1 MSSLL
6 VVDIGTHQVRAGV
19 CHLDSPQPSHSLI
32 PKTID
37 SYVSVIENPQLMYF
51 GGDDNTERRPGIHDH
66 HPLLVPL
73 YSLEQFEPNS
83 KKYYNESTFADILFQ
98 RLFDKD
104 FISECQSYESSV
116 AFTYPLCKERDWSIA
131 MAKVLFETYNV
142 PNVLCCNQSK
152 AAISSMMKPSFLR
165 DQIVLSV
172 YVGHSFV
179 EVCPVING
187 YTPKEAIRT
196 SPYAGKYVDEYWT
209 RLLYD
214 DGHVFE
220 TFKEKRVVRNM
231 KEKLGFITPHFKQE
245 TTRLSNEEIERA
257 YKNDSEY
264 EEFWT
269 LNDSTEISIN
279 KSINFVAPETLFSPY
294 IYDRTGRAMG
304 VSSMIYESVSAC
316 GLDNAKAMLENI
328 YVSGGSSKF
337 PGFLER
343 LQSTVQK
350 KFQVKN
356 RDFETDLKVVI
367 KPYMEEN
374 EKGETNEV
382 DRSLVVW
389 KGLYNYASSPLTQ
402 QLETI
407 TRESYEMEGERAF
420 H

>member
-1 MSSLL
+1 MTTQSETL
-6 VVDIGTHQVRAGV
+6 VFMIPI
-19 CHLDSPQPSHSLI
+19 LFLSPFIPSNNL
-32 PKTID
+32 
-37 SYVSVIENPQLMYF
+37 NPTQK
-51 GGDDNTERRPGIHDH
+51 NITTK
-66 HPLLVPL
+66 VPL
-73 YSLEQFEPNS
+73 VKYSLKDF
-83 KKYYNESTFADILFQ
+83 FQ
-98 RLFDKD
+98 KD
-104 FISECQSYESSV
+104 FISELSNTYETKV

-131 MAKVLFETYNV
+131 MARVLFETYNV
-142 PNVLCCNQSK
+142 ANVLFCNQSK
-152 AAISSMMKPSFLR
+152 AAISSMMKPSLLR

-220 TFKEKRVVRNM
+220 TFKEKRVVRDM

-245 TTRLSNEEIERA
+245 TERLRKEENE
-257 YKNDSEY
+257 YKNQSENQ
-264 EEFWT
+264 EFWT
-269 LNDSTEISIN
+269 LNDSTEISMN
-279 KSINFVAPETLFSPY
+279 KTINFVAPETLFSPY

-304 VSSMIYESVSAC
+304 VSSMIFESVSAC
-316 GLDNAKAMLENI
+316 GLDNTKPMLQNI

-343 LQSTVQK
+343 LKSTVQK
-350 KFQVKN
+350 KFQAVFDMN
-356 RDFETDLKVVI
+356 VVI

-374 EKGETNEV
+374 ENGETNEV

-389 KGLYNYASSPLTQ
+389 KGLYNYASSDLTQ
-402 QLETI
+402 QIETI
-407 TRESYEMEGERAF
+407 TRESYWDEGVRAF